1 MFVYQN
7 VTEIET
13 LILQS
18 VHLHTDGT
26 LTELDSLNQH
36 VTYSLS
42 IKTQLNVPV
51 HSIFISMKL
60 VIVLINARKWSNI
73 IILTVNVPTIS
84 FLILQEFVCRFV
96 N

>member
-1 MFVYQN
+1 MKDIILIAFVTGIIWKTQLVFVYQN

-36 VTYSLS
+36 VT
-42 IKTQLNVPV
+42 
-51 HSIFISMKL
+51 
-60 VIVLINARKWSNI
+60 
-73 IILTVNVPTIS
+73 
-84 FLILQEFVCRFV
+84 
-96 N
+96 